1 MTYREISRPQM
12 NEEATIPQEKPAL
25 SFNHAENELKA
36 KLPLPGVCFSL
47 DSGVFGP
54 KVLGHGF
61 ATAKFENKTT
71 HLQRGHQQQQPPLL
85 RTAKQPAP
93 PTTHHCRRH
102 RRSFLALEP
111 EGAGPRALPI
121 GGSSCHS
128 FEASPHS
135 RDQVRVFSAS
145 QSHGVEGEALIGSL
159 RRRAY
164 SQTSK
169 DLTSTPRG
177 GPGPG
182 EVEKNKAG
190 SIAAAIENLWAW
202 VAFKPLRCCW
212 KAIRVTNELSANVEK
227 CPWNPGSDEG
237 HEWHFLGAETELRKI
252 WKLRKLPTYEGAS
265 PKPGIHE
272 PQIKNPSMKIL

>member
-1 MTYREISRPQM
+1 MTAR
-12 NEEATIPQEKPAL
+12 
-25 SFNHAENELKA
+25 
-36 KLPLPGVCFSL
+36 
-47 DSGVFGP
+47 
-54 KVLGHGF
+54 
-61 ATAKFENKTT
+61 

-111 EGAGPRALPI
+111 EGAGPSALPI

-145 QSHGVEGEALIGSL
+145 QSPGVEGEALIGSL

-169 DLTSTPRG
+169 DLTSTPGG
-177 GPGPG
+177 GPRPG

-227 CPWNPGSDEG
+227 CPRNPGSDEV
-237 HEWHFLGAETELRKI
+237 I
-252 WKLRKLPTYEGAS
+252 
-265 PKPGIHE
+265 
-272 PQIKNPSMKIL
+272 PSFAHGKFSSWG